1 MTKHC
6 FNSLALHDMFYTY
19 KQQQKVVQLSQEV
32 NARGEGW
39 TDNQYLEDAKLQRDV
54 RVGTDRISIL
64 GSVMV
69 LTEIKDPENPE
80 DDLKENMEDELLSL
94 V

>member
-1 MTKHC
+1 
-6 FNSLALHDMFYTY
+6 MFYTY